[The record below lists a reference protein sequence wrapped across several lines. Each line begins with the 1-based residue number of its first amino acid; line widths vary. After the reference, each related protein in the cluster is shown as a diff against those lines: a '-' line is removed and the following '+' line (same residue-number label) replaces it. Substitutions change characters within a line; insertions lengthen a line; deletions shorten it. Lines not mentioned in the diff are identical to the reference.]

1 MKRLLIAILLLAGVV
16 AGSAI
21 ARRQQ
26 AHEVRRVAAARTALD
41 DGVLRTVILGDSVAR
56 GAGDESGGDGIT
68 GALRG
73 QLRSHGLP
81 SATVANLGING
92 ARTGDVRRLLAR
104 AAARSAV
111 RTADVIVLS
120 AGGNDLYGDSRARLL
135 AAVLPDRSQARTLA
149 RVQRVVAAL
158 REVNPAARIYLLGLY
173 NPYRH
178 SPVGAWI
185 DRQVNHWDARLIARF
200 AADRGVTVVR
210 ICDLL
215 QRDDRISALDRFH
228 PGAAGYAAIAE
239 RIASSA
245 L

>member
-1 MKRLLIAILLLAGVV
+1 MKRLLIAILLLGVV
-16 AGSAI
+16 VVASVI

-26 AHEVRRVAAARTALD
+26 AYDARRVAAARTALD

-73 QLRSHGLP
+73 QLRSRGLH
-81 SATVANLGING
+81 SAMVANLGING

-111 RTADVIVLS
+111 RTADVVVLS

-135 AAVLPDRSQARTLA
+135 ATLLPDRSQTQTVA
-149 RVQRVVAAL
+149 RVQRVVATI

-173 NPYRH
+173 NPYRRT
-178 SPVGAWI
+178 SAGAWI
-185 DRQVNHWDARLIARF
+185 DRQVNRWDARLIERF

-215 QRDDRISALDRFH
+215 RRDDRISALDHFH
-228 PGAAGYAAIAE
+228 PGAVGYAAIAE
-239 RIASSA
+239 RIASS
-245 L
+245 LY

>member
-1 MKRLLIAILLLAGVV
+1 MKRLLVVAVLLLGVVV
-16 AGSAI
+16 AGSLI
-21 ARRQQ
+21 ARRQR
-26 AHEVRRVAAARTALD
+26 ASDLRRVAATQTALE

-56 GAGDESGGDGIT
+56 GAGDESGGDGIA

-73 QLRSHGLP
+73 QLQSRGP
-81 SATVANLGING
+81 QPAMVANLGING
-92 ARTGDVRRLLAR
+92 ARTGDVRRLLGH

-120 AGGNDLYGDSRARLL
+120 AGGNDLYGDSRARLFATL
-135 AAVLPDRSQARTLA
+135 LPGRAQARTIA
-149 RVQRVVAAL
+149 RVQRVVATL
-158 REVNPAARIYLLGLY
+158 REANPAARIYLLGLY

-178 SPVGAWI
+178 SSAGAWI
-185 DRQVNHWDARLIARF
+185 DRQVNLWDARLIGQF

-215 QRDDRISALDRFH
+215 RRDDRISRLDHFH
-228 PGAAGYAAIAE
+228 PGAGGYAAIAE
-239 RIASSA
+239 RIASS